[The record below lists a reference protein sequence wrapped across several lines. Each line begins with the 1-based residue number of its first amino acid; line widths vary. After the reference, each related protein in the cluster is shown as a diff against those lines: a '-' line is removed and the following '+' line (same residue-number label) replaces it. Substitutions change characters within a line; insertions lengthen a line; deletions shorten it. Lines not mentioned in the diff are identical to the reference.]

1 MKKQILTDNET
12 KAFLMKAFDCSRV
25 QVWRALNFER
35 NSDKAR
41 RIRSLALQRGGKLT
55 EGFIPNCE
63 TSYETAN
70 RMMTQDFGKR
80 VSILA
85 DRNTN
90 EVTVWVD
97 GKKYGETYRDL
108 SVPDFMQLQ
117 YEVQLMAA
125 TL

>member
-1 MKKQILTDNET
+1 M
-12 KAFLMKAFDCSRV
+12 
-25 QVWRALNFER
+25 WRALNFER

-55 EGFIPNCE
+55 EGFIPKCD
-63 TSYETAN
+63 TSHDTAN
-70 RMMTQDFGKR
+70 RMMTQDFGNR

-125 TL
+125 SL

>member
-1 MKKQILTDNET
+1 MTDNET
-12 KAFLMKAFDCSRV
+12 KTFLMKAFKCSRV

-41 RIRSLALQRGGKLT
+41 RIRALALQRGGKLT

-63 TSYETAN
+63 TTHHTSE
-70 RMMTQDFGKR
+70 RMMTQDFGRR
-80 VSILA
+80 VSIMA
-85 DRNTN
+85 DRKTQ

-97 GKKYGETYRDL
+97 GKKYGETYHGL

-117 YEVQLMAA
+117 HEVQQMAA
-125 TL
+125 SL